1 MAINCANF
9 YCIIVAFP
17 NKRNA
22 AFSRKRIVA
31 FPRKR
36 SAAKK
41 RTICQELLTGYKD
54 VTFCADGQ
62 KELVKCYHFS
72 R

>member
-31 FPRKR
+31 FLRKR

-41 RTICQELLTGYKD
+41 RTICQKVLTGYKD
-54 VTFCADGQ
+54 VTFCADG
-62 KELVKCYHFS
+62 KKKLVKCYHFS

>member
-31 FPRKR
+31 FLRKR

-41 RTICQELLTGYKD
+41 RPICQELLTGYKD

-62 KELVKCYHFS
+62 KKLVKCYHFS